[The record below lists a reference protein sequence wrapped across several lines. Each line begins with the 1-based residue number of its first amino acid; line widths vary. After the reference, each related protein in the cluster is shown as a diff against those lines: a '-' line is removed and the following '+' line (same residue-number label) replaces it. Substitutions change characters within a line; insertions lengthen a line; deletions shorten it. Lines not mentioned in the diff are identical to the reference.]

1 MRDGI
6 IENGHMVVSQRLRQR
21 RHELELTQKQVVT
34 RLSRLGV
41 RTTNKTLSCQEHGVG
56 LDVAHLSHLACAL
69 DCTTTYLLGLTTDPH
84 RWEPDPDDGRW
95 QQPAEPPEPTAV
107 KRRPAQRQPRTSNT
121 GNWILGPGPQPRQ
134 PHRNGTS

>member
-6 IENGHMVVSQRLRQR
+6 IESGHVVVSQRLRQR

-56 LDVAHLSHLACAL
+56 LDVAHLAHLACAL
-69 DCTTTYLLGLTTDPH
+69 DCTTTYLLGLTSDPH

-95 QQPAEPPEPTAV
+95 HRPSEPATLTRAPARRHATA
-107 KRRPAQRQPRTSNT
+107 AST
-121 GNWILGPGPQPRQ
+121 GNWILGPVVPPRQ
-134 PHRNGTS
+134 PHRNGVS